1 MFTFASAKRTREG
14 GSGQGGQ
21 GLVEFALVLP
31 LTLVLL
37 MALLELGLALNA
49 SLAISRASQNG
60 AHLAATAG
68 NLTGAD
74 CLVLDS
80 IERDV
85 DAPNNPANVSQVV
98 IERTALAGNQSYA
111 SQVWSRSG
119 QTDCVLPDGTT
130 RRVPYTLITA
140 GYPESQRCSVL
151 GGCPSLTPPRSTVDN
166 IGVIVRYR
174 HDWVTPLNGALDL
187 VFSGGSAGSGGGW
200 DFESRNI
207 FRIEPTL

>member
-1 MFTFASAKRTREG
+1 MFASEQRTSEAATREA
-14 GSGQGGQ
+14 GQS
-21 GLVEFALVLP
+21 LVEFALVLP
-31 LTLVLL
+31 FIIVLL
-37 MALLELGLALNA
+37 MALLEVGLALNA

-60 AHLAATAG
+60 AHVAATAG
-68 NLTGAD
+68 NLRGAD

-85 DAPNNPANVSQVV
+85 DVPNNAANVSQVV

-166 IGVIVRYR
+166 IGVIIRYR
-174 HDWVTPLNGALDL
+174 HDWITPLDGALNL
-187 VFSGGSAGSGGGW
+187 IVGSGSAGSPGGW